1 MEFGGLRQSIFR
13 GDLFEK
19 NQEILDN
26 TCFITRMINNHGG
39 HSDWESFFESIIKLP
54 KRFNEFENA
63 KLIKRNKTKEVFLI
77 NNNFEFFF
85 YFF

>member
-1 MEFGGLRQSIFR
+1 
-13 GDLFEK
+13 
-19 NQEILDN
+19 
-26 TCFITRMINNHGG
+26 MINNHGG